1 MKLSHRAVFVFQSL
15 IGLIALACYSFV
27 PGEFNRSSLCGILI
41 LSFVSLVMFACARD
55 QVLPVKKSALR
66 PSVLF
71 LIGFYIVHFQLY
83 LDVLFGQLS
92 PDDPTWMI
100 DSDLILKSANISL
113 IGLASFFAGYFIKP
127 GKLYF
132 SRKQISTYPLNYLI
146 HLSAIF
152 FVAFLLGTDWKY
164 FSDALYGQEGSA
176 GTMFSYLVRLFEC
189 SLYAIPILHCRNIQ
203 AQRVHVSLGV
213 FIKELG
219 YYNLILLAYLILILV
234 AGDRGQVIYFGVFYF
249 ASYLVASNKR
259 ISARQLALML
269 IIGSTGAAILGL
281 SKSYRIKTSM
291 MDRFRLALSE
301 ESIER
306 LNSISPFTQ
315 ELAGS
320 VRTLHKV
327 VEFVPSVF
335 GYVGGRLQIQQVLSI
350 IPTGSR
356 WLVLA
361 GVVPNEFRF
370 AGSAA
375 YATWLLEGDNPTSGA
390 GSTCIVDFY
399 LDFGVPLVVA
409 GMFVFGFWVRRFDV
423 NMYGSTIPLWLSV
436 SILVYLSRMIYVSR
450 STVLFQLKLVAWVFA
465 LLFVYQRFISGYR
478 MRNRRDG

>member
-1 MKLSHRAVFVFQSL
+1 
-15 IGLIALACYSFV
+15 
-27 PGEFNRSSLCGILI
+27 
-41 LSFVSLVMFACARD
+41 
-55 QVLPVKKSALR
+55 
-66 PSVLF
+66 
-71 LIGFYIVHFQLY
+71 
-83 LDVLFGQLS
+83 
-92 PDDPTWMI
+92 
-100 DSDLILKSANISL
+100 
-113 IGLASFFAGYFIKP
+113 
-127 GKLYF
+127 
-132 SRKQISTYPLNYLI
+132 
-146 HLSAIF
+146 
-152 FVAFLLGTDWKY
+152 
-164 FSDALYGQEGSA
+164 
-176 GTMFSYLVRLFEC
+176 
-189 SLYAIPILHCRNIQ
+189 
-203 AQRVHVSLGV
+203 
-213 FIKELG
+213 
-219 YYNLILLAYLILILV
+219 
-234 AGDRGQVIYFGVFYF
+234 
-249 ASYLVASNKR
+249 
-259 ISARQLALML
+259 
-269 IIGSTGAAILGL
+269 
-281 SKSYRIKTSM
+281 M